1 MTETLATGYQSES
14 TRSELSNEHKH
25 DRVSLFFLNMCV
37 SVFCLSRPSIGTVK
51 YARKHDANS
60 PTTEKTFILN
70 FLG

>member
-37 SVFCLSRPSIGTVK
+37 SVLWLGRLSIGRVK
-51 YARKHDANS
+51 YACKHDGNS
-60 PTTEKTFILN
+60 PETEKTFMLN